1 MREQIQPKFQEIQA
15 DDPEKKLNPEEV
27 REMVESAMGKIKEG
41 VPENGKKIF
50 EKGEIPYEAMY
61 SHYANMIMASA
72 LVFEKSAYLTDE
84 EKLLLVGKEQN
95 ILYMAGFLDR
105 QTNERLK
112 LRSNFRTY
120 FAEKISPAER
130 RRYKLAK
137 TNLRPVQ

>member
-1 MREQIQPKFQEIQA
+1 
-15 DDPEKKLNPEEV
+15 
-27 REMVESAMGKIKEG
+27 
-41 VPENGKKIF
+41 
-50 EKGEIPYEAMY
+50 MY

-72 LVFEKSAYLTDE
+72 LAFEKSAYLTDE

-112 LRSNFRTY
+112 LRSNFKAY